1 MSQPF
6 FSIVVPTYNRL
17 AFLAE
22 TLQSI
27 LKQTFSNFEVLV
39 IDNCSTDGTEE
50 FMLAFND
57 PRVHYFRND
66 RNQERGY
73 SRNRGL
79 SLAKGTYSTLLDS
92 DDVMYPHCL
101 QKAKDFI
108 SANPEAMFFHGFYE
122 IIDQHGAKIKDVRIE
137 PIGNA
142 YQQLC
147 EGNFISC
154 IAVFVRTALFERF
167 KFSED
172 VNMIGSEDYEIWLRI
187 LAEYPVHRIESVI
200 CGMREHR
207 GRSVYTNMYANLEYQ
222 RRKILSSIESDP
234 VMHARFGLYLHLINA
249 NYYYHQAMFQFHLGN
264 AGPGSVFLIKTI
276 VAKPFIVIN
285 RRFAAMIRSLLS
297 ALMPKPKLPS

>member
-1 MSQPF
+1 MSRPL
-6 FSIVVPTYNRL
+6 FSIVVPTYNRRVL
-17 AFLAE
+17 LEE

-27 LKQTFSNFEVLV
+27 LKQTFSDFEVLV

-57 PRVHYFRND
+57 PRVRYFRNN
-66 RNQERGY
+66 RNQERAY

-79 SLAKGTYSTLLDS
+79 SLAQGTFCTLLDS

-101 QKAKDFI
+101 QKANDFI
-108 SANPEAMFFHGFYE
+108 SANPDAMFFHGFYD

-137 PIGNA
+137 PITNA

-154 IAVFVRTALFERF
+154 IAVFVRTTLFERF

-187 LAEYPVHRIESVI
+187 LAEYPVHRIESVM

-222 RRKILSSIESDP
+222 RRKVLSAIESDP
-234 VMHARFGLYLHLINA
+234 VMNARFGLYLHLIDA
-249 NYYYHQAMFQFHLGN
+249 NYYYHQAMFQFHLGRVRQGWKFVVRTM
-264 AGPGSVFLIKTI
+264 AAQPSV
-276 VAKPFIVIN
+276 VAK
-285 RRFAAMIRSLLS
+285 RRFAAMFKSLLC
-297 ALMPKPKLPS
+297 ALRSKLKVAR